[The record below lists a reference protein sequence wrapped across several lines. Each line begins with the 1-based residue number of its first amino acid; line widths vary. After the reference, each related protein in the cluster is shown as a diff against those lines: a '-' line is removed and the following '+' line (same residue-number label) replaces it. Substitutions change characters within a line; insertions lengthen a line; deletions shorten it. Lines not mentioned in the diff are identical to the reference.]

1 MVSGIDRI
9 QSRADLYVRITLLLP
24 ELGLK
29 LGDEHKAHL
38 DEIDDSIVNK
48 AIEEGSSESVIEC
61 VRRFSSIE
69 GNCHDSNLKGLGRVS
84 SHGFPRLGG
93 VLNSEVKK
101 SGSNP
106 EMIIA
111 AVERTV
117 HAGYLAAATLT
128 KAGER
133 AVEVADVDQLWN
145 EWIPLAY
152 PLNNQ
157 GSDLVFNNCALDDFW
172 TACLDTFSFPKAL
185 KKLKSGRATDI
196 GASIGGLAT
205 TGVGLFLAE
214 RPSKKES

>member
-1 MVSGIDRI
+1 MISGIDRV
-9 QSRADLYVRITLLLP
+9 QSRADLYGRITLLIP

-29 LGDEHKAHL
+29 LGDEHRASL

-48 AIEEGSSESVIEC
+48 AIEDGSSESVIEC
-61 VRRFSSIE
+61 IRRFSSIE
-69 GNCHDSNLKGLGRVS
+69 GNCYDGNLKGLGRVS

-93 VLNSEVKK
+93 VLNAEVRK
-101 SGSNP
+101 GSSSP
-106 EMIIA
+106 EFIIA

-117 HAGYLAAATLT
+117 HAGYLAAAALT
-128 KAGER
+128 RAGER
-133 AVEVADVDQLWN
+133 AVEVTDVDQLWN

-172 TACLDTFSFPKAL
+172 TACLERFSFPKAL

-205 TGVGLFLAE
+205 TGIGLFLAE
-214 RPSKKES
+214 RPLKKEN

>member
-1 MVSGIDRI
+1 MLSGIDRI
-9 QSRADLYVRITLLLP
+9 QSREDLYARITLLIP
-24 ELGLK
+24 ELGLR
-29 LGDEHKAHL
+29 LGDEHRAFL
-38 DEIDDSIVNK
+38 DEIDDSVVNK
-48 AIEEGSSESVIEC
+48 AIKDGSSESVIEC

-69 GNCHDSNLKGLGRVS
+69 GNCYDSNLKGLGRVS

-93 VLNSEVKK
+93 VLNAELRK
-101 SGSNP
+101 GSSSP
-106 EMIIA
+106 ELIIA

-117 HAGYLAAATLT
+117 HAGYLAAAALT

-133 AVEVADVDQLWN
+133 TVEVADVDQLWN

-172 TACLDTFSFPKAL
+172 TACLERFSFPKAL

-205 TGVGLFLAE
+205 TGIGLFLAE
-214 RPSKKES
+214 RPLKKES

>member
-1 MVSGIDRI
+1 MISGIDKI
-9 QSRADLYVRITLLLP
+9 QSRTDLYARITLLVP
-24 ELGLK
+24 EIGLQ
-29 LGDEHKAHL
+29 LVEEHKAYL
-38 DEIDDSIVNK
+38 DEIDDSIIEK
-48 AIEEGSSESVIEC
+48 AIVDGSSPSLIEC
-61 VRRFSSIE
+61 IRRFASIE
-69 GNCHDSNLKGLGRVS
+69 GNCFDPNLKGLGRVS

-93 VLNSEVKK
+93 VLNAEATKG
-101 SGSNP
+101 GSHP

-117 HAGYLAAATLT
+117 HAGYLAAAALT

-133 AVEVADVDQLWN
+133 AVEITDVEQLWN
-145 EWIPLAY
+145 DWIPLAY
-152 PLNNQ
+152 PLNDQ

-172 TACLDTFSFPKAL
+172 MACLEKFSFPKAL

-205 TGVGLFLAE
+205 TGIGLFLAE